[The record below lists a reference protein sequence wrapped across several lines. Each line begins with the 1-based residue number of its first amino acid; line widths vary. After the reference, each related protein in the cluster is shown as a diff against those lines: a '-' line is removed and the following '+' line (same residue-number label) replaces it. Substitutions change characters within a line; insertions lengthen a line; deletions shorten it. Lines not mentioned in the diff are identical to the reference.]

1 MSALFMTLRNIV
13 AREHF
18 NSHFIAMTDDL
29 IQRLMIAETDF
40 LDALQN
46 GPQMLASYHQTLSAL
61 LDFLST
67 ATKAGNIGLE
77 TLSLAH
83 LVASR
88 ISKVASCFL
97 DIRREEN
104 FSTAQLQRDCDAMV
118 HQMAGLDLNAQPKS
132 SLQNNSSGSPCSPI
146 SSNAPTSSAETSS
159 PFLTSAYQWLLN
171 NLHNPYP
178 TAEVKTRMAADS
190 SCQVS
195 SINSWFINARRR
207 IGWTTLCRERFSNCR
222 ADMIDA
228 AYRALVKEDSQR
240 MLSPEVTHSFIVM
253 KAAAEG
259 LYSSTF
265 ARSALAGDLD
275 GIVKD
280 VTEEDRE
287 SIEVGKYRQV
297 EQAKLT
303 KVRDIQTRRGFHGT
317 DKENL
322 QTIRDSYPS
331 PDRSIPASP
340 VPALDDSITDESEVE
355 EDVAPPIVAGSK
367 RRRSSIE
374 SADQPSSVRRP
385 IKRLRYVSW
394 LSSWPSIH
402 YSCL

>member
-1 MSALFMTLRNIV
+1 MS
-13 AREHF
+13 
-18 NSHFIAMTDDL
+18 DDL
-29 IQRLMIAETDF
+29 IQRLIIAETDF

-46 GPQMLASYHQTLSAL
+46 GPQMLASYRQTLSVL
-61 LDFLST
+61 LDLLPT
-67 ATKAGNIGLE
+67 ATKTGNAGPE
-77 TLSLAH
+77 TLSLVH

-97 DIRREEN
+97 DIGRGEDC
-104 FSTAQLQRDCDAMV
+104 SIAQIQRDCGAML
-118 HQMAGLDLNAQPKS
+118 HQMAGLDLSAQPKS
-132 SLQNNSSGSPCSPI
+132 SLQDNSSGSPCSPA
-146 SSNAPTSSAETSS
+146 SSNTLTPSTESSS

-178 TAEVKTRMAADS
+178 TAEVKTRMAAAS

-195 SINSWFINARRR
+195 SVNSWFISARRR

-253 KAAAEG
+253 KATAEG

-265 ARSALAGDLD
+265 AKSALVGDLD

-280 VTEEDRE
+280 MTEKDRE
-287 SIEVGKYRQV
+287 SIVVGKYRQV
-297 EQAKLT
+297 EQEKLT
-303 KVRDIQTRRGFHGT
+303 KVRDIQTRRGPHGT
-317 DKENL
+317 DKGNL
-322 QTIRDSYPS
+322 QTIQDSYPS

-340 VPALDDSITDESEVE
+340 VPALDDSITDESEEE

-367 RRRSSIE
+367 RRRSSIK
-374 SADQPSSVRRP
+374 SANQPSSVRRP
-385 IKRLRYVSW
+385 IKRLRYVPWFS
-394 LSSWPSIH
+394 P
-402 YSCL
+402 